1 MFDTRAV
8 RDSFGRAAR
17 HYDAHAG
24 LQRAARARLLALAKP
39 FWPRGSLIL
48 DAGCGT
54 GAFSEEAAQSGLGW
68 KTVALDIAPG
78 MCAIARMHCPQVA
91 NADVQEIPLADA
103 CVDGVFSSLMLQW
116 VNRPDRALSE
126 MARVLKPGAHA
137 VLSTFADGTLKELA
151 HAFRSVDDQPHVSDF
166 IAPHRLLKL
175 AADAG
180 FVLAAAQQ
188 AEVVEHYP
196 DTVALMRRLQAI
208 GATNHHARRRKGL
221 MTSRQ
226 FAALEQAYRCHYAS
240 SRGLPA
246 TWQVLM
252 LAVRRR

>member
-8 RDSFGRAAR
+8 GDSFGRAAR

-24 LQRAARARLLALAKP
+24 LQRAVRAHLLALATP
-39 FWPRGSLIL
+39 YWPRGSLIL

-54 GAFSEEAAQSGLGW
+54 GVFSEEAARAGLGW
-68 KTVALDIAPG
+68 EILALDIAPG
-78 MCAIARMHCPQVA
+78 MCEIAKTHCPQVA

-116 VNRPDRALSE
+116 VNRPDRVFSE

-137 VLSTFADGTLKELA
+137 VLSTFTDGTLKELA
-151 HAFRSVDDQPHVSDF
+151 HAFRSVDDRPHVSDF
-166 IAPHRLLKL
+166 MAPHRLLKL
-175 AADAG
+175 AEDAG
-180 FVLAAAQQ
+180 LILAVAQQ

-196 DTVALMRRLQAI
+196 DTVALMRCLQAI
-208 GATNHHARRRKGL
+208 GATNHHARRRRGL

-226 FAALEQAYRCHYAS
+226 FASLEQAYRHRYAS
-240 SRGLPA
+240 PRGLPA

-252 LAVRRR
+252 LAVRKK